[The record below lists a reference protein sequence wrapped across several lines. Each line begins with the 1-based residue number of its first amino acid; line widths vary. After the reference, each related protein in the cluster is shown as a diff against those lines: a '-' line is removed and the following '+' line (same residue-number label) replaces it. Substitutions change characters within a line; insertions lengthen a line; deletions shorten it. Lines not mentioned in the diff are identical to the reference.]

1 MEWRTR
7 MEELLRENERLV
19 NEMERFGVDS
29 DGPHVEGVLRQVE
42 HHIAAL
48 NAFYD
53 EIGSSI
59 GRTTPIMLSR

>member
-7 MEELLRENERLV
+7 MDELLRENERLV
-19 NEMERFGVDS
+19 NEVERFRVD
-29 DGPHVEGVLRQVE
+29 GAQPHVDGVLQQVE

-59 GRTTPIMLSR
+59 RHTSPILMT